1 MCYTIMNIKETPML
15 PSIYTV
21 EDFEERLSELTIGTE
36 NVQQLMEFVRRREKQ
51 IKWMSRRLDTAANLI
66 GHQTIT
72 ECMMEED
79 DE

>member
-1 MCYTIMNIKETPML
+1 MSNMN
-15 PSIYTV
+15 IYTV

-36 NVQQLMEFVRRREKQ
+36 DVQQLMDFVRRQEKRFLWQ
-51 IKWMSRRLDTAANLI
+51 ARRLETAASLI

-72 ECMMEED
+72 ECLMDED